1 MKAERK
7 IDSLRQSRRLPRG
20 KIGARNGLDAPSG
33 AAAIRLA
40 PRDIISSDRRSGDG
54 EICVRTFSECRD
66 ATDPALRLTS
76 SDSRQLIFVYSG
88 AGAIELNGTA
98 FDVRPGTTIAVPS
111 GTLCTLRLEP
121 HAQGIC
127 LKIRD
132 AYFRSQV
139 LASLPALAQTSG
151 PYWQTHYTPIV
162 FNDLVDDS
170 KHARRKEVMRELMA
184 TRKRFGLDCDPAVAA
199 YMLVIM
205 FEVQLRAAK
214 QPRDPSM
221 ESHAQMSARGL
232 VHEFRSLIEQNF
244 TRHLQVHDYCALL
257 KVTPRRLSQ
266 LCTQAMSAK
275 PLALIHE
282 RLILEAKREL
292 LSSRKPVGAIA
303 AALGFADVGYFS
315 RFVKQH
321 TGKSPNALRR

>member
-1 MKAERK
+1 
-7 IDSLRQSRRLPRG
+7 
-20 KIGARNGLDAPSG
+20 LDVPSG
-33 AAAIRLA
+33 AAAIHRA
-40 PRDIISSDRRSGDG
+40 PRDITSTERRSGDG
-54 EICVRTFSECRD
+54 DICVRTFSECRN
-66 ATDPALRLTS
+66 ATAPELRFTS
-76 SDSRQLIFVYSG
+76 NDSRQLLFVYSG
-88 AGAIELNGTA
+88 AGAIELDGSA

-111 GTLCTLRLEP
+111 GTLCALRLEP
-121 HAQGIC
+121 CAEGIC

-132 AYFRSQV
+132 TYFRSQV
-139 LASLPALAQTSG
+139 IAALPALAQTGS
-151 PYWQTHYTPIV
+151 PYWQAHYTPIV

-170 KHARRKEVMRELMA
+170 KRARRNEMMRELLA
-184 TRKRFGLDCDPAVAA
+184 IRKRFGLDCDPAVAA

-205 FEVQLRAAK
+205 FEVQLSAAK

-221 ESHAQMSARGL
+221 GSHAQMSARGL

-303 AALGFADVGYFS
+303 AALGFGDVGYFS

-321 TGKSPNALRR
+321 TGKSPNAFRR

>member
-1 MKAERK
+1 MKAQRK

-20 KIGARNGLDAPSG
+20 KIGAGNGLDASSG
-33 AAAIRLA
+33 AAAIHLA
-40 PRDIISSDRRSGDG
+40 PRDSISSERRSGDG
-54 EICVRTFSECRD
+54 EICVRTFSECRN
-66 ATDPALRLTS
+66 ATDPELCFTS
-76 SDSRQLIFVYSG
+76 NDSRQLIFVYSG
-88 AGAIELNGTA
+88 AGAVELDGTA

-111 GTLCTLRLEP
+111 GTLCTLRVEP
-121 HAQGIC
+121 RAEGVC

-132 AYFRSQV
+132 TYFRSQV
-139 LASLPALAQTSG
+139 IAALPALAQTGS
-151 PYWQTHYTPIV
+151 PYWQAHYTPIV

-170 KHARRKEVMRELMA
+170 KRARRNEMMRELMA
-184 TRKRFGLDCDPAVAA
+184 TRKRFGLGCDPAVAA
-199 YMLVIM
+199 YMVVIM
-205 FEVQLRAAK
+205 FEVQLSAAN
-214 QPRDPSM
+214 QPRDPGM

-266 LCTQAMSAK
+266 LCTQALSAK

-282 RLILEAKREL
+282 RMFLEAKREL
-292 LSSRKPVGAIA
+292 SSSRKTVGAIA
-303 AALGFADVGYFS
+303 AALGFGDVGYFS

-321 TGKSPNALRR
+321 TGKSPNAFRR